1 MYSVVQI
8 LSFTPFFKVVP
19 PYKIHAGHLAV
30 VVIVG
35 GKPVAVIIS
44 YVISAWKQSNEN
56 GKVTIYILYYFVL
69 SENVFT

>member
-19 PYKIHAGHLAV
+19 PYKIHTGRLAV
-30 VVIVG
+30 VFIVG

-44 YVISAWKQSNEN
+44 YVISTWKQSNEN
-56 GKVTIYILYYFVL
+56 GKVTYLYVILFRIK
-69 SENVFT
+69 